1 MSRQEITSRPSG
13 PRSTREVRKQV
24 CVRLEAALCRPIG
37 VCRGTQVQS
46 PRGLHL
52 ITLNV
57 KGHKSKF
64 ASSDFKA
71 LFSDLEFFLRVKSLF
86 CYIDAKTFLSKYIS
100 QMYLENKCYF
110 FIILTRLYQYLIF

>member
-1 MSRQEITSRPSG
+1 MGHVPLEKSE
-13 PRSTREVRKQV
+13 KQV

-37 VCRGTQVQS
+37 VCRGTQVQR
-46 PRGLHL
+46 PRGMHL

-71 LFSDLEFFLRVKSLF
+71 LFSDLEFFLRVKSCFAILMLKL
-86 CYIDAKTFLSKYIS
+86 KTFLSKYIS

-110 FIILTRLYQYLIF
+110 FIILTRLYQY

>member
-1 MSRQEITSRPSG
+1 MGCIPLEKSE
-13 PRSTREVRKQV
+13 KQV

-37 VCRGTQVQS
+37 VCRGTQVQR

-64 ASSDFKA
+64 ASSDFKGTI
-71 LFSDLEFFLRVKSLF
+71 LRFTDLEFFLRVKSLF
-86 CYIDAKTFLSKYIS
+86 CYIDAKTQNI
-100 QMYLENKCYF
+100 LEQIYF
-110 FIILTRLYQYLIF
+110 TNVFRK